1 MKVSELFEAVEKDIG
16 TLEVTGDG
24 DTLTVKCTAKSGPML
39 SGLYWI
45 WKDVGSKKGVKTLM
59 NMVTQRFGAARPVE
73 LTKNDGLKILDKR
86 PTKLT
91 FVGVDRAELQTAV
104 DKAIAK
110 VQKEIKSNAKYKAD
124 APKRKAEASKYQAEK
139 RKKDLGEYEKKYGKG
154 TWGRVTYKQEG
165 GDDGYAYVVR
175 VDGRAKWN
183 GLTQREAMHYKERE
197 VDALAKAAGLGK
209 YAETVKEGLVSEDTS
224 GEYGIYRK
232 ETYTA
237 TKNGGG
243 FKKGDEIYVTSAMYA
258 PDYRVI
264 VNNPDGEADVDDI
277 PCTYADLK
285 AAGIVGEPASRG
297 KAGTYPRRKT
307 TSSK

>member
-1 MKVSELFEAVEKDIG
+1 MKVSELFESQDIG
-16 TLEVTGDG
+16 TFEIADG
-24 DTLTVKCTAKSGPML
+24 SDGSFVVKSTAKTGPML

-45 WKDVGSKKGVKTLM
+45 WKEVGSKKGVKTLM
-59 NMVTQRFGAARPVE
+59 NMVTQRFSAARPVE

-91 FVGVDRAELQTAV
+91 FVGIDRAVLQAAV

-110 VQKEIKSNAKYKAD
+110 VHAEQKKVVKYKAD

-139 RKKDLGEYEKKYGKG
+139 RKKDLAEYEKKYGKG

-209 YAETVKEGLVSEDTS
+209 YV
-224 GEYGIYRK
+224 
-232 ETYTA
+232 
-237 TKNGGG
+237 
-243 FKKGDEIYVTSAMYA
+243 
-258 PDYRVI
+258 
-264 VNNPDGEADVDDI
+264 EASPSRADD
-277 PCTYADLK
+277 
-285 AAGIVGEPASRG
+285 
-297 KAGTYPRRKT
+297 
-307 TSSK
+307 